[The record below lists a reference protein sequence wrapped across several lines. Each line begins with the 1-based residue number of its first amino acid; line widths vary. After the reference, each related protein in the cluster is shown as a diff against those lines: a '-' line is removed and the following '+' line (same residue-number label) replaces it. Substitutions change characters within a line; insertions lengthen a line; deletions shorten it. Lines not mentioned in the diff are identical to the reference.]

1 MKKLASFAVTI
12 VLSLWTPS
20 SQAFEV
26 WMGTHRMSSRLATE
40 PTTWARTASWV
51 DGYNYNRSPHGTE
64 QATGAQRKDVFRRI
78 DHVEDTLVGV
88 PRSQV
93 TRTQVD
99 ENSRAAIADSI
110 ANSLNVSRQDGAKLT
125 EFMLYDERGPDDELY
140 TWTETELQIFRE
152 ELDAQGQH
160 DTRILWRAANNAA
173 RNLDFASLPVID
185 GLLIEA
191 SADRFMNNHFN
202 VNTLAN
208 SFWNSSV
215 NSDKELY
222 IQIPRSENNLT
233 QYEATRRAVLEMQNV
248 LGVDGVQS
256 DRLVVLPVTYG
267 DNIDQLP
274 ETTNNGNAY
283 LNTMPGIWLSLI
295 EQRPYFEGRMG
306 ELPAD
311 FAASTERFELPASI
325 ASATDGSLRRHKGN
339 NAVDGAN
346 LGFVVNSGSLDV
358 GQTGAAPYDRAAVIP
373 FQLPDFGDVDN
384 PFLWT
389 YFEGFLTKT
398 ATQDGL
404 AADLY
409 GLDRRST
416 AEILDSD
423 YYGLTNSADPNATL
437 LQDNFLT
444 ADMDVNASFY
454 SNSGGNKN
462 LLSFL
467 NEQYA
472 GGEGA
477 GDYVFLRVSSN
488 ANNTQNWAFA
498 SGDSGDE
505 SLRPQLRYLSANV
518 EVIPGSL
525 IASWETWSEVSTD
538 TWDATQSSG
547 VTAQAVGSVEAGG
560 VWFNLSNATVANG
573 ASSDGRYG
581 AVGPTGADPSVASAT
596 DGVSL
601 SNGYDGFMDF
611 TLNDTSGAGT
621 ILTGFHFDLGA
632 FRANAATDW
641 ELAVLAGG
649 DLTAGALATGTAT
662 VGASPMQD
670 DESIDL
676 RGLTDN
682 ILDANGTVTFRL
694 SFTGGVDASS
704 GHHLFLDN
712 VGVTG
717 VSLGLAGDYN
727 RDGVVDA
734 ADYTVWRDHLG
745 APAGTLPNDPYS
757 GAIGADQYNTWR
769 DHFGQSTSSAATVQN
784 AAVPEPDSL
793 AMVVLLAGASI
804 ISARRS
810 VARPMVAF
818 PAIRLST

>member
-1 MKKLASFAVTI
+1 MTK
-12 VLSLWTPS
+12 
-20 SQAFEV
+20 QAFVVATIFFGLAAEPCCAYQV
-26 WMGTHRMSSRLATE
+26 WMGTHLMESSVATNLDD
-40 PTTWARTASWV
+40 WGMTASWL
-51 DGYNYNRSPHGTE
+51 DGVNINRAPDDTNPASNSEWQTVLGQFANVSNTMTEIARSEVSKNPLTVNEAAFTAIGVELQQKFQEASNFNHAIDHLMFYDNATSYQGTQYNYNWTEVEAQHIRSWLDTNGHQDVSLIWNARNNS
-64 QATGAQRKDVFRRI
+64 QANRDWSASALI
-78 DHVEDTLVGV
+78 DHV
-88 PRSQV
+88 
-93 TRTQVD
+93 
-99 ENSRAAIADSI
+99 
-110 ANSLNVSRQDGAKLT
+110 
-125 EFMLYDERGPDDELY
+125 M
-140 TWTETELQIFRE
+140 
-152 ELDAQGQH
+152 
-160 DTRILWRAANNAA
+160 
-173 RNLDFASLPVID
+173 
-185 GLLIEA
+185 IEA
-191 SADRFMNNHFN
+191 SADSLLNNTNNQITLLNWLWTNPATANKN
-202 VNTLAN
+202 VIL
-208 SFWNSSV
+208 
-215 NSDKELY
+215 
-222 IQIPRSENNLT
+222 QIPRSNNAMT
-233 QYEATRRAVLEMQNV
+233 QYASTRQVAVT
-248 LGVDGVQS
+248 LGNEIGYENGLQS
-256 DRLVVLPVTYG
+256 ERLVFLPVTYN
-267 DNIDQLP
+267 DNYAYLP
-274 ETTNNGNAY
+274 ETTSNDASYNDSLTSLA
-283 LNTMPGIWLSLI
+283 LSLI

-793 AMVVLLAGASI
+793 AVLVLMAFGKLVVK
-804 ISARRS
+804 RTS
-810 VARPMVAF
+810 VA
-818 PAIRLST
+818 TDD